1 MRRVRTP
8 SQAAAPAAPSSSRP
22 FRPRRWLAGFLI
34 LLALLG
40 AAHAALLWWMS
51 GQLSLAVE
59 AWAERQR
66 LQGMEVE
73 HGPPERGG
81 WPMAAAL
88 RLPALRLARDGVSWQ
103 AEAVQLSLRP
113 WRPDHLL
120 VEAEGAQQL
129 ALKGPPM
136 PLRAS
141 ALRAELTLN
150 GTSTPLA
157 GALNGVELRLESPSG
172 PVALDG
178 LQASF
183 DASGGSGTAFNARL
197 RGLTAPGTQALGQ
210 RMEEA
215 TLQAMLHG
223 SLGPIGPLTR
233 QLAAWRN
240 GGGRLEIHGMTLRWG
255 AMAAS
260 AAATLALDEA
270 LQPSGAGTL
279 RLANPSHTLDALAGA
294 GLVQPRAAGMAR
306 QILPLLT
313 RLDAGSSVPVIE
325 LPLVLEK
332 QALSAA
338 RIPLLRLPPVIWP

>member
-1 MRRVRTP
+1 MRT
-8 SQAAAPAAPSSSRP
+8 STQAAAPAAPSSPRRSRL
-22 FRPRRWLAGFLI
+22 RRWLSGFLI
-34 LLALLG
+34 LLLVVGG
-40 AAHAALLWWMS
+40 AYAGLLWWMT
-51 GQLSLAVE
+51 GQLQLAVE
-59 AWAERQR
+59 NWAGRQR
-66 LQGMEVE
+66 LQGMQVDY
-73 HGPPERGG
+73 GPPERGG
-81 WPMAAAL
+81 WPGWAAL
-88 RLPALRLARDGVSWQ
+88 RLPGLRLARDGVSWQ
-103 AEAVQLSLRP
+103 AESVRLSLRP
-113 WRPDHLL
+113 WQPDRLR
-120 VEAEGAQQL
+120 VEAEGAQQI

-136 PLRAS
+136 PLRS
-141 ALRAELTLN
+141 TALRADLTLN
-150 GTSTPLA
+150 GTAAPLA
-157 GALNGVELRLESPSG
+157 GALNGTGLRLGSPSG
-172 PVALDG
+172 PIMLDS

-183 DASGGSGTAFNARL
+183 DASGATSTAFTARL
-197 RGLTAPGTQALGQ
+197 RGLAVPGAQALGE

-215 TLQAMLHG
+215 TAQAVLHG
-223 SLGPIGPLTR
+223 SLGDIGPLTR

-240 GGGRLEIHGMTLRWG
+240 AGGRLEVQGMTLRWG

-260 AAATLALDEA
+260 AAATLALDDS

-338 RIPLLRLPPVIWP
+338 RIPLLRLPPVAWP

>member
-1 MRRVRTP
+1 MPRVRTP
-8 SQAAAPAAPSSSRP
+8 TQAAAQPAPSSPRLSRL
-22 FRPRRWLAGFLI
+22 RRWLAGFLV

-51 GQLSLAVE
+51 GQIGLAVE
-59 AWAERQR
+59 AWAGRQR
-66 LQGMEVE
+66 QQGLEVE
-73 HGPPERGG
+73 YGPPERGG

-88 RLPALRLARDGVSWQ
+88 RLPALRLARDGLSWQ
-103 AEAVQLSLRP
+103 AEAVRLSLRP

-136 PLRAS
+136 PLRAG

-150 GTSTPLA
+150 GTEMPLA
-157 GALNGVELRLESPSG
+157 GALNGAELRLESPSG

-183 DASGGSGTAFNARL
+183 DASGGSGTAFTARL
-197 RGLTAPGTQALGQ
+197 RGLTAPGTQALGE
-210 RMEEA
+210 RVEEA

-223 SLGPIGPLTR
+223 SLGPVGPLSR

-240 GGGRLEIHGMTLRWG
+240 AGGRLEVQGMTLRWG

-260 AAATLALDEA
+260 AAATLALDEG

-279 RLANPSHTLDALAGA
+279 RLANPSRTLDALAGA
-294 GLVQPRAAGMAR
+294 GVVQPRAAGMAR

-338 RIPLLRLPPVIWP
+338 RIPLLRLPPVAWP

>member
-1 MRRVRTP
+1 LPPLP
-8 SQAAAPAAPSSSRP
+8 S
-22 FRPRRWLAGFLI
+22 RPRRWLLGFLI
-34 LLALLG
+34 LLVLLG

-51 GQLSLAVE
+51 GQISSAVE
-59 AWAERQR
+59 NWATRQR
-66 LQGMEVE
+66 QQGLQVAY
-73 HGPPERGG
+73 GPPERGG
-81 WPMAAAL
+81 WPASAAL
-88 RLPALRLARDGVSWQ
+88 RLPGLRLARDGVSWQ
-103 AEAVQLSLRP
+103 AEAVRLSLRP
-113 WRPDHLL
+113 WRPDHLR

-136 PLRAS
+136 PLRAA
-141 ALRAELTLN
+141 ALWAELTLD
-150 GTSTPLA
+150 GTAMPLA
-157 GALNGVELRLESPSG
+157 GALNGAELRLESPSG
-172 PVALDG
+172 PVVLDG
-178 LQASF
+178 LQAGF
-183 DASGGSGTAFNARL
+183 DASGPTGTAFTVRL
-197 RGLTAPGTQALGQ
+197 RGLTAPGAPALGE

-223 SLGPIGPLTR
+223 RLGDIGPLSR
-233 QLAAWRN
+233 QLVAWRN
-240 GGGRLEIHGMTLRWG
+240 AGGRLEVQGMTLRWG

-279 RLANPSHTLDALAGA
+279 RLANPARTLDTLAGA

-313 RLDAGSSVPVIE
+313 RLDAGGSVPVIE